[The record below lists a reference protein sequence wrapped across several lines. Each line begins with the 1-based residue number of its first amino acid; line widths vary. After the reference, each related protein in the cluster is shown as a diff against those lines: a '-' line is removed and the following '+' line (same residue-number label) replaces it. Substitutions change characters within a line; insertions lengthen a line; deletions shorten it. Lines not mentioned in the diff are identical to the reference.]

1 MIAGVTSGPH
11 PHAEPRP
18 IPPVATILPQTDL
31 ARQAS
36 ACKEALIARRRDFHM
51 WPELSFDEI
60 RTAGIIA
67 EELTQLGLEV
77 ATGVAHTGVVGLLR
91 GGKPGPTIL
100 VRADMDALPV
110 QERNTHEWISKV
122 PGVMHA
128 CGHDAHSAILL
139 AAARTLAGLRE
150 DLPGNVKFIFQP
162 AEEDEGGAKLMI
174 EAGCLDDPQVEA
186 ALGFHVWAELPV
198 GVVGIRPGPITA
210 SADEVIVTVEGKG
223 GHGADPHLSVDA
235 MVVAA
240 HILTAVQTVVS
251 RNVDPL
257 EPVVISFGK
266 VESGH
271 GHNVIAHEAVL
282 SGTVRTNS
290 EAVRREIPGLLA
302 RLCEGVA
309 ASYGATCRVEYR
321 HQYPVTVNDD
331 RMSDLVRD
339 SAAAVIGPDKVVE
352 AEPTM
357 GSEDIAYF
365 FQRVPGCYF
374 FLGAS
379 NEAAGI
385 DKPHH
390 HPQFDI
396 DEACLP
402 IGLQIV
408 VRSVL
413 DYLERNSA

>member
-11 PHAEPRP
+11 SHAVPHA
-18 IPPVATILPQTDL
+18 VASSATLLPQAQL
-31 ARQAS
+31 EKLAS
-36 ACKEALIARRRDFHM
+36 ACEEALVARRRDFHM

-67 EELTQLGLEV
+67 EELTELGLEV

-100 VRADMDALPV
+100 VRADMDGLPV
-110 QERNTHEWISKV
+110 QERNAHEWVSKV

-150 DLPGNVKFIFQP
+150 ALPGNVKFIFQP

-174 EAGCLDDPQVEA
+174 EAGCLDDPPVEA

-198 GVVGIRPGPITA
+198 GVVGVRAGPITA
-210 SADEVIVTVEGKG
+210 SADEVVVTVEGRG

-251 RNVDPL
+251 RNVNPL
-257 EPVVISFGK
+257 EPVVVSFGK
-266 VESGH
+266 IESGH
-271 GHNVIAHEAVL
+271 GHNIIAHEATL

-290 EAVRREIPGLLA
+290 EDVRRELPGLLK
-302 RLCEGVA
+302 RLCEGIA
-309 ASYGATCRVEYR
+309 ASYGATCRVDYR
-321 HQYPVTVNDD
+321 HQYPVTVNDS
-331 RMSDLVRD
+331 RMCDLVRR
-339 SAAAVIGPDKVVE
+339 SAAAVIGSDKVVV

-374 FLGAS
+374 FLGAA

-402 IGLQIV
+402 IGMQIV

-413 DYLERNSA
+413 DYLERSLA